1 MDTAFATSVVKI
13 VAELEKLSTAVDKLS
28 LPEGHKDFKPPAVHA
43 AMKSFKCLVGELV
56 GVVGLVTRLV
66 EPVVVRAAL
75 QLSRLT
81 KCSRTLN
88 PAAL

>member
-1 MDTAFATSVVKI
+1 MDTAFTTSVDKI

-28 LPEGHKDFKPPAVHA
+28 VPEGHKDFKPPAVHA

-66 EPVVVRAAL
+66 EPVVACGG
-75 QLSRLT
+75 SCGT
-81 KCSRTLN
+81 
-88 PAAL
+88 PAVKIDQV